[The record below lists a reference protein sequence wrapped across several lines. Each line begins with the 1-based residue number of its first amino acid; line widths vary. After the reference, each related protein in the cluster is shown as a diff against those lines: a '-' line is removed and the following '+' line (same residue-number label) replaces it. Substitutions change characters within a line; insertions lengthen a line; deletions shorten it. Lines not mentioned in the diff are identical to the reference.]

1 MNHTQINVFKKPEN
15 PFFNATMVYLI
26 IMVAFVGVRIFG
38 QFGLLNFLGDF
49 EDLAYSLIIQV
60 GIIFG
65 LTLVLYK
72 MFTGKSVK
80 AIFKEF
86 NFKPISFKAVLLC
99 IGISVCLIIFNTAFN
114 SIYTMILQL
123 FGYSPASS
131 TITSYPLSMFLVA
144 LFASAVLPAF
154 CEEFANRG
162 MLLNGLK
169 KLGVKK
175 AIVISGLLFALMHLN
190 VGQFGYAFMV
200 GMFFAFVCIATGSI
214 VPGIIMHFLN
224 NGIVEYLTFARV
236 NNLPLGN
243 YYEQFATLGQG
254 DFLSSIFLIFIALF
268 AIMFLFAWFTYLLI
282 KDCQTRKLNKLG
294 NEIYENLSEADLKP
308 ENGMLKINL
317 SPKMLGMETK
327 QTYFPTLKAKIPL
340 YLTICLGTIITV
352 MTLIWSAI

>member
-1 MNHTQINVFKKPEN
+1 MEQRNIFRKQEN
-15 PFFNATMVYLI
+15 PFFNATMIYLI
-26 IMVAFVGVRIFG
+26 IMTAFVGVRIFG
-38 QFGLLNFLGDF
+38 QFGLLTFLGNF

-86 NFKPISFKAVLLC
+86 KFKPISFKAVLLC

-114 SIYTMILQL
+114 SIYTLILQI
-123 FGYSPASS
+123 FGYSPATS
-131 TITSYPLSMFLVA
+131 TISSYPLSMFLVA

-162 MLLNGLK
+162 MLLTGLK
-169 KLGVKK
+169 KLGWKK

-214 VPGIIMHFLN
+214 WPGIIMHFLN

-236 NNLPLGN
+236 NNLPLGD
-243 YYEQFATLGQG
+243 YYTQFATLGQG

-282 KDCQTRKLNKLG
+282 KDCQTRRLKKIGSDLCDILN
-294 NEIYENLSEADLKP
+294 
-308 ENGMLKINL
+308 ENGTAPEGGVLKINF
-317 SPKMLGMETK
+317 SPKMLGIETK
-327 QTYFPTLKAKIPL
+327 QTYFPTLKTKIPL
-340 YLTICLGTIITV
+340 YLAICLGTIITI
-352 MTLIWSAI
+352 MTLIWNAI

>member
-1 MNHTQINVFKKPEN
+1 MEQNIYKKKEN
-15 PFFNATMVYLI
+15 PFFNATMIYLI
-26 IMVAFVGVRIFG
+26 IMIAFVGVRIFA

-80 AIFKEF
+80 VIFREF
-86 NFKPISFKAVLLC
+86 NFKPISLKAVLLC
-99 IGISVCLIIFNTAFN
+99 IGIGVCLIFFNTAFN
-114 SIYTMILQL
+114 SVYTMILQI
-123 FGYSPASS
+123 FGYSPATS
-131 TITSYPLSMFLVA
+131 TITSYPLYLFLIT

-169 KLGVKK
+169 KLGYKK

-190 VGQFGYAFMV
+190 VGQFGYAFIV
-200 GMFFAFVCIATGSI
+200 GMFFAFICIATGSI
-214 VPGIIMHFLN
+214 VPGIIIHFLN
-224 NGIVEYLTFARV
+224 NGIVEYFSFARV
-236 NNLPLGN
+236 NNLPLGD
-243 YYEQFATLGQG
+243 YYAQFATLGQG

-282 KDCQTRKLNKLG
+282 KDCQTRKLKKIG
-294 NEIYENLSEADLKP
+294 NEICDNLSEADLKP
-308 ENGMLKINL
+308 EGGMLKINL
-317 SPKMLGMETK
+317 SPKMMGMETK
-327 QTYFPTLKAKIPL
+327 QTYFPPLKAKIPL
-340 YLTICLGTIITV
+340 YMALCLGAVITV
-352 MTLIWSAI
+352 MTLIWNAI